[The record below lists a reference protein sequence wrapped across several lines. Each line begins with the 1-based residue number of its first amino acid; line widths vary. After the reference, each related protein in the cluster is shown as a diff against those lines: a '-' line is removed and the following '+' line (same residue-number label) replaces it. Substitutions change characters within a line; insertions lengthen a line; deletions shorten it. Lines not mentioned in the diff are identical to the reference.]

1 MKYALFIFA
10 VIIVLIV
17 FEELTKKSK
26 PKNKSLNCDVYKLK
40 NSIVTN
46 REMQLYKQLQNE
58 IPNRYLICPK
68 VGVKDFIQITEK
80 KDYMKHFGRIS
91 QKHIDYLIC
100 EKETLKPVL
109 GIELDDKSHQ
119 KGNRQNRDEFVN
131 AVYENIGLK
140 ILRIP
145 TSMSNEEIKKE
156 LTTIFNPPIEIFNEN
171 INL

>member
-1 MKYALFIFA
+1 MKYALLIFA
-10 VIIVLIV
+10 AIIVIIT
-17 FEELTKKSK
+17 FKELTRKSK
-26 PKNKSLNCDVYKLK
+26 QQSELLNYNVYKLK

-46 REMQLYKQLQNE
+46 REMQLYKQLLNE
-58 IPNRYLICPK
+58 IPERYIICPK

-119 KGNRQNRDEFVN
+119 KGNRRKRDEFVDT
-131 AVYENIGLK
+131 VYENVGLK
-140 ILRIP
+140 MLRIP
-145 TSMSNEEIKKE
+145 TSMSNNEIKKE
-156 LTTIFNPPIEIFNEN
+156 LTTILNPPIEMFN
-171 INL
+171 